1 MTSVEEIKEELARE
15 LTIAS
20 SEMEVNMIR
29 AEYNYRIKKLEN
41 EGQEA
46 YELAYVVPNQE
57 SDEDCDCGK
66 D

>member
-1 MTSVEEIKEELARE
+1 MTSVEEIKAEFERE
-15 LTIAS
+15 LNAAS
-20 SEMEVNMIR
+20 SAMESNMIR
-29 AEYNYRIKKLEN
+29 AEYNYRILKLEQ

-46 YELAYVVPNQE
+46 YELAYIVPNQE

>member
-1 MTSVEEIKEELARE
+1 MTSIEEIKEEFERE
-15 LTIAS
+15 LIGAS
-20 SEMEVNMIR
+20 SAMETNMIR

-46 YELAYVVPNQE
+46 YELAYVVPTQE

>member
-1 MTSVEEIKEELARE
+1 MTSVEEVKREYEHELSS
-15 LTIAS
+15 AS
-20 SEMEVNMIR
+20 SEMEINMIR
-29 AEYNYRIKKLEN
+29 AEYNYRIKKLEQ

-57 SDEDCDCGK
+57 PEEDCNCGK

>member
-1 MTSVEEIKEELARE
+1 MTSVEEIKAEFERE
-15 LTIAS
+15 LNAAS
-20 SEMEVNMIR
+20 SGMESNMIR
-29 AEYNYRIKKLEN
+29 AEYNYRILKLEQ

-57 SDEDCDCGK
+57 PDEDCDCGK